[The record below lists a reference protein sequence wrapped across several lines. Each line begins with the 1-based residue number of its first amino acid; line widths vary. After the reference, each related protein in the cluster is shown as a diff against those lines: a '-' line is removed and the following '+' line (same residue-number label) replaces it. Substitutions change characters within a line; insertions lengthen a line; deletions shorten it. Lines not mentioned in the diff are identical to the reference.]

1 MKNVARVTPYTAS
14 HAFIALN
21 QESLMEVMLD
31 DEQWIAK
38 DDLSLMEILAE
49 ISDKAYANHRVI
61 TSLHLGS
68 RRLTDRD
75 LTRAMLGQVGTEFGP
90 IRAVTQSM
98 DQVIKSA
105 DETME
110 RYAGLLKSDGAAL
123 VHAIR
128 TGQSPG
134 ASLDA
139 WLGRLADYLECI
151 QSQRGDAELPHSM
164 ESLTSWVAR
173 LVDVRIAADWVGM
186 ADLIEYEIMTRLPR

>member
-1 MKNVARVTPYTAS
+1 
-14 HAFIALN
+14 
-21 QESLMEVMLD
+21 MEVMLD
-31 DEQWIAK
+31 DEQWTAK

-61 TSLHLGS
+61 TSLQLGS

-75 LTRAMLGQVGTEFGP
+75 LTGAMLGQVGTELGP

-105 DETME
+105 DETIE
-110 RYAGLLKSDGAAL
+110 RYAGLLKSDGAGL

-128 TGQSPG
+128 TGQFPG

-139 WLGRLADYLECI
+139 WLGRLADYLECV
-151 QSQRGDAELPHSM
+151 QSQRIDAELNRLTEP
-164 ESLTSWVAR
+164 LTSWVAR
-173 LVDVRIAADWVGM
+173 LVDVRLAGDWVGI
-186 ADLIEYEIMTRLPR
+186 ADLMEYEIMTRLPR